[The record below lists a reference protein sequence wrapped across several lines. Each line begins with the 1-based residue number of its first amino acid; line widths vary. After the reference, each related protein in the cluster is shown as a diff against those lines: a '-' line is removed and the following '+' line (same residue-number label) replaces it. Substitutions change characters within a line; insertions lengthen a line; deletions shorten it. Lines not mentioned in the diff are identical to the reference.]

1 MSTTFQAQI
10 SCLGSKSKYLAE
22 LKKPV
27 IRPLIQLAV
36 KSIQRD
42 HIEEGVLDRIGEKYD
57 ISQENI
63 DQWYSAVLKILHT
76 HLRSPAGSI
85 KPAEFKECLQDLKLS
100 PDCIEDLSTV
110 VYGQRRGVLVN
121 ELLHVTQFYPHIKS
135 CRWRVDINISSSVL
149 SRVLEPSIIMEWTL
163 SSGECKTFELSMARF
178 HQLRHAVASLLKEI
192 QTLER
197 RNALRNYSIPSL
209 ESK

>member
-10 SCLGSKSKYLAE
+10 SCLGSKTKYLAE

-42 HIEEGVLDRIGEKYD
+42 HIEEGVLDRICEKYNVT
-57 ISQENI
+57 QENI

-76 HLRSPAGSI
+76 HLRYPSGSV

-110 VYGQRRGVLVN
+110 AYGQRRVVLVN
-121 ELLHVTQFYPHIKS
+121 ELLYITKFYPHIKS
-135 CRWRVDINISSSVL
+135 CRWRIDINISSSVL
-149 SRVLEPSIIMEWTL
+149 SRIMEPSIIMEWTL
-163 SSGECKTFELSMARF
+163 SSGECKMFELSMAKF
-178 HQLRHAVASLLKEI
+178 HQLRHAVASLLREI
-192 QTLER
+192 QIFER
-197 RNALRNYSIPSL
+197 RNTFKNYSTSSI
-209 ESK
+209 EMK